1 MNDPIEQD
9 SSNAEGMARI
19 VYFLYLAGIIIGMTG
34 IIGVVIA
41 YVYRDDAPEWLQ
53 AHFRFQ
59 IRTFWIGAL
68 YLLIGALLSFIII
81 GYLVLLF
88 WVIWLAVRSVKGLK
102 SLEQKQ
108 AHPDPTGWMF

>member
-1 MNDPIEQD
+1 MNDSIEQEN
-9 SSNAEGMARI
+9 SNAEGMARI

-41 YVYRDDAPEWLQ
+41 YVYRDDAPQWLQ
-53 AHFRFQ
+53 SHFRFQ

-68 YLLIGALLSFIII
+68 YLLIGVLLSFIII

>member
-1 MNDPIEQD
+1 MSDSIEQEN
-9 SSNAEGMARI
+9 SNAEGMARI

-53 AHFRFQ
+53 SHFRFQ

-68 YLLIGALLSFIII
+68 YMLIGILLSFIII

-108 AHPDPTGWMF
+108 VHPNPLGWLF